1 MIYTLVVAI
10 LLFILFLIVSILLIP
25 LHITCEIFKRD
36 SNIKG
41 LFVVTWMRIKLLQ
54 KTIPSSKPSKKK
66 KKKKVEEKEKID
78 IETILKIIQNF
89 IVSLPY
95 LSRLIRQFYRSISL
109 EYLKT
114 NIIIGF
120 SSYADTALICGYLWS
135 LIAILKIYP
144 NICLNVVPNF
154 QKEHLDFS
162 LKFKM
167 KIKLL
172 WIVIEFIRVFMKK
185 PVRIL
190 INDLRSLNN

>member
-1 MIYTLVVAI
+1 MIYTLVIAI
-10 LLFILFLIVSILLIP
+10 LLIILFLIVSILVIP
-25 LHITCEIFKRD
+25 LHITFEILKRD

-41 LFVVTWMRIKLLQ
+41 LFVVTWMRIKLLE
-54 KTIPSSKPSKKK
+54 KTIPSSTSKKR
-66 KKKKVEEKEKID
+66 KKKKVEDKEKID
-78 IETILKIIQNF
+78 IEKILKIIQNF

-120 SSYADTALICGYLWS
+120 SSYTDTALICGYLWS
-135 LIAILKIYP
+135 LIAILKIFP
-144 NICLNVVPNF
+144 NICLNVEPDF
-154 QKEHLDFS
+154 QKEHLDVS
-162 LKFKM
+162 LKLKM
-167 KIKLL
+167 KIKPL

-190 INDLRSLNN
+190 IKDLRSLNN